1 MRKLSILALVV
12 ILAGAVTVVGY
23 AESKDSAE
31 VTFGTSEY
39 ISMWVKS
46 GEKVNFGN
54 NLDPQQNHYKVK
66 TNGTTLRIK
75 SNTKWEISHSISVS
89 SGDISQPSEILS
101 LDYGGWIGSE
111 GDFSS
116 DTKYEGGR
124 TTSFG
129 ENNDGG
135 QDVDVAY
142 KLHNLENLEE
152 GQYTLTV
159 EFTASTR

>member
-23 AESKDSAE
+23 AESNDSAY

-46 GEKVNFGN
+46 GETVNFGN
-54 NLDPQQNHYKVK
+54 NLNSEQAHIK
-66 TNGTTLRIK
+66 TNATALRIE
-75 SNTKWEISHSISVS
+75 SNTNWEISHSIS
-89 SGDISQPSEILS
+89 GNISQPSRVLS
-101 LDYGGWIGSE
+101 VDYDGWLNSKD
-111 GDFSS
+111 DFSS
-116 DTKYEGGR
+116 DSAYQGGK
-124 TTSFG
+124 TFGFG

-135 QDVDVAY
+135 QDVEVSY
-142 KLHNLENLEE
+142 KLDNLQNLEQ

>member
-39 ISMWVKS
+39 ISMWIKS
-46 GEKVNFGN
+46 NDTVNFGD
-54 NLDPQQNHYKVK
+54 NLDPEQAHIKKNA
-66 TNGTTLRIK
+66 TTLRIK
-75 SNTKWEISHSISVS
+75 SNTNWEISHSIS
-89 SGDISQPSEILS
+89 GEISQPSRVLS
-101 LDYGGWIGSE
+101 VHYDDWLNNKA
-111 GDFSS
+111 DFSS
-116 DTKYEGGR
+116 DSAFQGGK
-124 TTSFG
+124 TFGFG

-135 QDVDVAY
+135 QDVEVSY
-142 KLHNLENLEE
+142 KLDNLQNLEQ